1 MKFSPFN
8 FQAPLGAGGITL
20 MAFSYLQFAVPHGEG
35 LIKLSDIPWAS
46 LTTMQTSLYVPLI
59 GIMLVF
65 TIINLLSI
73 VVFSKD
79 LIRWFVTKQGYKEF
93 MSGPPS
99 RITGICVPIAS
110 LSMSMNVILAP
121 LAFFVP
127 KLHANI
133 QGVML
138 PGLIMFGF
146 LLLMLLKLEFTM
158 LKSWLSQPLDVTK
171 LNFVWLLD
179 VFAFGL
185 VNLTGAGIASMA
197 SNKAIASIAAVAT
210 LFALSIGSF
219 LLVIKLTYLIY
230 QQLKSSKLPDN
241 QIQPA
246 YFLVVPITCLYA
258 ISYYKIMLYLQTWFS
273 FDIKIASFFFIT
285 FSYVIAIGW
294 AIFTVYLLTDYFKN
308 YFYKS
313 EYFPTQWAMV

>member
-20 MAFSYLQFAVPHGEG
+20 MAFSYLQFAVPHGKG
-35 LIKLSDIPWAS
+35 LIKLSDISWAS
-46 LTTMQTSLYVPLI
+46 LTTLQTSLYVPLI
-59 GIMLVF
+59 GIMLIF

-73 VVFSKD
+73 IVFSKD
-79 LIRWFVTKQGYKEF
+79 LIQWLATKEGYKEF

-99 RITGICVPIAS
+99 RNTGICVPIAS
-110 LSMSMNVILAP
+110 LSMTMNVIFAP

-127 KLHANI
+127 QLHANI

-197 SNKAIASIAAVAT
+197 SNRVIASIAAVAT

-219 LLVIKLTYLIY
+219 LLVIKLAYLIY

-246 YFLVVPITCLYA
+246 FFLIVPITCLYA

-273 FDIKIASFFFIT
+273 FDIEIASFFFVT

>member
-1 MKFSPFN
+1 LKFSPFN
-8 FQAPLGAGGITL
+8 FQAPLAAGGITL

-46 LTTMQTSLYVPLI
+46 LTTIQTSLYVPLI

-79 LIRWFVTKQGYKEF
+79 LIQWLATKQEYQEF

-99 RITGICVPIAS
+99 RITGIFVPIAS
-110 LSMSMNVILAP
+110 LSMTMNVILAP

-127 KLHANI
+127 QLSANI
-133 QGVML
+133 QVLML

-146 LLLMLLKLEFTM
+146 LLLMLLKLEFTV
-158 LKSWLSQPLDVTK
+158 LKSWLSQPVDVTK

-197 SNKAIASIAAVAT
+197 SNREIASIAAVAS
-210 LFALSIGSF
+210 LLALSIGSF

-246 YFLVVPITCLYA
+246 FFLVVPITCLYG

-273 FDIKIASFFFIT
+273 FDIKVASFFFIT

-294 AIFTVYLLTDYFKN
+294 AIFTVYLIIDYFKK

-313 EYFPTQWAMV
+313 DYFPTQWAMV

>member
-8 FQAPLGAGGITL
+8 FQAPLAAGGITL
-20 MAFSYLQFAVPHGEG
+20 MAFSYLQFAVPHGNG

-46 LTTMQTSLYVPLI
+46 LTAMKTSLYVPLI

-73 VVFSKD
+73 VVFLKD
-79 LIRWFVTKQGYKEF
+79 LIQWLGDKQEYKEF
-93 MSGPPS
+93 MSGPPTKA
-99 RITGICVPIAS
+99 IGIFVPIAS
-110 LSMSMNVILAP
+110 LSMTMNVILAP
-121 LAFFVP
+121 LAFFIP
-127 KLHANI
+127 NLSANI
-133 QGVML
+133 QLLML
-138 PGLIMFGF
+138 PGLIIFGF
-146 LLLMLLKLEFTM
+146 LLLMLFKLEFTF
-158 LKSWLSQPLDVTK
+158 LKTWLSQPLDVTK

-197 SNKAIASIAAVAT
+197 SNRDIASIAAFAS
-210 LFALSIGSF
+210 LLALSMGSF
-219 LLVIKLTYLIY
+219 LLVIKLAYLIY
-230 QQLKSSKLPDN
+230 LQMKSSKLPDSAV
-241 QIQPA
+241 QPA
-246 YFLVVPITCLYA
+246 FFLVVPITCLFG

-273 FDIKIASFFFIT
+273 FDIKVASFFFIT
-285 FSYVIAIGW
+285 FSYVITIGW
-294 AIFTVYLLTDYFKN
+294 ALFTLYLLTDYYKN